1 MTEVGI
7 ALCAFIVGV
16 IFGAACLLG
25 CMLWW
30 VDE

>member
-1 MTEVGI
+1 MIEAGV
-7 ALCAFIVGV
+7 AFSAFIVGV